1 MRFFTFLSLSYFAV
15 LALEIYAEVT
25 QNLEMVWFTKPL
37 LMPILLVLFLLNA
50 ARNPR
55 KEKLYFAAALVFSL
69 AGDVF
74 LMFKREDLF
83 VFGLGSFLVGHLAYI
98 ISFGGR
104 IKDARVSRGA
114 KFATALPFALFV
126 LGFLTF
132 LYPYINEKPE
142 TQPLFIP
149 VAVYSSIIGLMGYTA
164 LLRRKGVSAQGFW
177 LVFGGALLFII
188 SDSCIAVN
196 KFVSPMA
203 QPGLVIMATY
213 GIAQFLMTVGT
224 LKSNKA

>member
-15 LALEIYAEVT
+15 LALEIYAEIT

-50 ARNPR
+50 SRNPR
-55 KEKLYFAAALVFSL
+55 AERIFFTGALIFSL

-83 VFGLGSFLVGHLAYI
+83 VFGLASFLIGHLAYI
-98 ISFGGR
+98 LSFRGR
-104 IKDARVSRGA
+104 IGDARVSRGT
-114 KFATALPFALFV
+114 KMATALPFLLFV
-126 LGFLTF
+126 LGFLSF
-132 LYPYINEKPE
+132 LYPYIDATPE
-142 TQPLFIP
+142 TRPLFVP
-149 VAVYSSIIGLMGYTA
+149 VAVYSSVIGLMGYTA

-177 LVFGGALLFII
+177 WVAGGALLFIV

-213 GIAQFLMTVGT
+213 GVAQFLMTVGT